1 MMDRI
6 NYYIGYVENTE
17 HFLDKVVMVSAPYKV
32 RQIFSE

>member
-17 HFLDKVVMVSAPYKV
+17 HFLYKVVMVSAPL
-32 RQIFSE
+32 